1 MRAALAD
8 AGLAARDIGYL
19 NAHGT
24 ATTAGDAAEA
34 ESIAARVRRP
44 AACR

>member
-8 AGLAARDIGYL
+8 AGLSADAIGYL

-34 ESIAARVRRP
+34 ESIAASSART
-44 AACR
+44 ACR